1 MGGRLLVIRTEQLK
15 AIEAA
20 MKEQFDEKLSA
31 HLARKYGRACDN
43 EMRALVRRGTAKA
56 EQYGIA
62 SDRGIACMLEWIMEH
77 GEDFDT
83 NPRHPLVREILND
96 SDLPEPAKLQTLI
109 DCRPWRTPE
118 SQEMVESAN

>member
-1 MGGRLLVIRTEQLK
+1 MK

-20 MKEQFDEKLSA
+20 MREQFDQKLSA
-31 HLARKYGRACDN
+31 HLARKYGRACDS

-56 EQYGIA
+56 EKYGIA
-62 SDRGIACMLEWIMEH
+62 SDRGIACMLEWIIED

-83 NPRHPLVREILND
+83 DPQRPLVRELLND

-109 DCRPWRTPE
+109 DCRPWRSPE
-118 SQEMVESAN
+118 SQEMVESLN